1 EIIMKGKYSSTFLKG
16 LLMGFCDVIPG
27 ISGGTIAFIT
37 GIYERLINAIKGF
50 SPDLFYSLIL
60 FAIGKES
67 KKVVGEKLN
76 KLDFAFLV
84 TLLLGIAVSL
94 IVFSRVVSFLLD
106 RYFAYTMAFFFGLI
120 LASAKTIFDH
130 IERHHTVN
138 TLVMVLGLMAGF
150 SLVFLVPV
158 SVQPSLFYVLIGGF
172 VGISAMVLPGIS
184 GAFILLVMGIYRF
197 MLDTIKNFPQ
207 NFEYLLMFGV
217 GVLIGVFTISR
228 IVSWLLK
235 KDKSKTLYFLL
246 GLVVGAL
253 SVPLRGFVSEG
264 YFTAFS
270 ILMYVAL
277 FVFGIFFASLIK
289 KLSRR

>member
-1 EIIMKGKYSSTFLKG
+1 MKGKYSSTFLKG

>member
-1 EIIMKGKYSSTFLKG
+1 
-16 LLMGFCDVIPG
+16 MGFCDVIPG